1 MYNKNSFSDLH
12 RIPAN
17 ENNRYF
23 KKFLNVNFYFR
34 NYVSDNEIQLCSFL

>member
-23 KKFLNVNFYFR
+23 KKYFKRQFLF
-34 NYVSDNEIQLCSFL
+34 